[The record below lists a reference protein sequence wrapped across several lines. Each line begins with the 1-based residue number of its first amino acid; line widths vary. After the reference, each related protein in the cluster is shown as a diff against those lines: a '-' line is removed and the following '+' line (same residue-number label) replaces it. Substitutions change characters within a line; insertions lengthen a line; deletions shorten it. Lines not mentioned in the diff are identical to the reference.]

1 MFLVSIKKSLAVGF
15 LVCTFVEL
23 SVARDIPV
31 GIGKNHDFT
40 LTCKAGNFT
49 GVIEG
54 TAGRH
59 FQTGKWV
66 HTKRY
71 KITRINGQS
80 GGNKA
85 NVNLSAGKAPNF
97 DRGNM
102 VYSPDR
108 MIQDGKW
115 HDLNLVRQNLAVG
128 NARVEAFYEFIF
140 DKSGPDPRCWT
151 EAIRF

>member
-1 MFLVSIKKSLAVGF
+1 MFLVSIKKALAVGF
-15 LVCTFVEL
+15 LVCTFVEV

-40 LTCKAGNFT
+40 LTCKAGNFI

-85 NVNLSAGKAPNF
+85 NVNLSAGKARPSASN
-97 DRGNM
+97 
-102 VYSPDR
+102 
-108 MIQDGKW
+108 
-115 HDLNLVRQNLAVG
+115 
-128 NARVEAFYEFIF
+128 RVTLSHSFPAPRFQPAPATAMN
-140 DKSGPDPRCWT
+140 SGSQ
-151 EAIRF
+151 

>member
-1 MFLVSIKKSLAVGF
+1 MFSMFRHKALVVVSLVCLPVAVSI
-15 LVCTFVEL
+15 
-23 SVARDIPV
+23 AREIPV
-31 GIGKNHDFT
+31 SVGNNYDFS
-40 LTCKAGNFT
+40 LTCKTGNFI
-49 GVIEG
+49 GVVEG

-66 HTKRY
+66 QTNRY

-115 HDLNLVRQNLAVG
+115 HDLKLMRQNLAAG
-128 NARVEAFYEFIF
+128 NSKVEASYEFIF
-140 DKSGPDPRCWT
+140 DKSGYDPSCWT
-151 EAIRF
+151 ESLSF